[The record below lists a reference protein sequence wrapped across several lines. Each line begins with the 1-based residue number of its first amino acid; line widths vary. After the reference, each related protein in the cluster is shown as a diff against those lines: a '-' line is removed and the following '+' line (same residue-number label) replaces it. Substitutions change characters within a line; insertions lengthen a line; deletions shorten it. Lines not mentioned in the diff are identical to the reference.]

1 MGWIYTNGPMD
12 AGSSLVRCGIMAVW
26 QSGSLGVWESGS
38 LVRTVQSPPA
48 AAARFG
54 GRGRQE
60 TNDITQYLPQL
71 EEAGF
76 DGWWW
81 PRAFIGSGDSNV
93 SIHHK

>member
-1 MGWIYTNGPMD
+1 MAQWMLARVWSGVGLWQSGN
-12 AGSSLVRCGIMAVW
+12 LAVW
-26 QSGSLGVWESGS
+26 QSGS

-48 AAARFG
+48 AAARSG

>member
-1 MGWIYTNGPMD
+1 MNGVDLHKWPN
-12 AGSSLVRCGIMAVW
+12 GCWLESGPVW
-26 QSGSLGVWESGS
+26 DYGSLAIWQSGS